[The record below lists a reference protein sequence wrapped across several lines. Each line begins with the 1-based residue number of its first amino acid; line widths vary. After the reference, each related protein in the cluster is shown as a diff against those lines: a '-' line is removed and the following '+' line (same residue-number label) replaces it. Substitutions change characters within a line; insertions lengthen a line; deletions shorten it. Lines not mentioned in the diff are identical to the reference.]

1 MIHAREVDAATVT
14 GRKFIPTFCRPLLNF
29 WIHVF
34 TIGSHVAKKGLA
46 VNDFHHSEKLEKFE
60 NTAKEAYS
68 LFSRRPK
75 AITGS

>member
-1 MIHAREVDAATVT
+1 
-14 GRKFIPTFCRPLLNF
+14 
-29 WIHVF
+29 
-34 TIGSHVAKKGLA
+34 VAKKGLA